1 MIDHGGNLSSGQAQL
16 ISFARAIAG
25 NSELILLDEA
35 TSSID
40 SLTEELI
47 QKAIEK
53 IFNDKSVIAVAH
65 RLSTIRK
72 SDRILVMKQGRIVE
86 EGSHNELVS
95 KNGYYVQL
103 LHSMEHQD
111 DNETSPA

>member
-1 MIDHGGNLSSGQAQL
+1 M

-53 IFNDKSVIAVAH
+53 IFNEKSVIAVAH

-72 SDRILVMKQGRIVE
+72 SDRILVMKEGRIVE
-86 EGSHNELVS
+86 EGSHDELIE
-95 KNGYYVQL
+95 KNGYYIQL
-103 LHSMEHQD
+103 LHAMENHD
-111 DNETSPA
+111 EPETTSNPETVSI